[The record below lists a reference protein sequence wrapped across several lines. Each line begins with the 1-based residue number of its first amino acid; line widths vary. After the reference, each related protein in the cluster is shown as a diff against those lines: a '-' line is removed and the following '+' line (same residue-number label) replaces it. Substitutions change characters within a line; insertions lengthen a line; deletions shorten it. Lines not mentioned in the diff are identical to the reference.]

1 MKFRELMESLQGDFQ
16 IRIRKAQKGEAGEI
30 MKEIEA
36 AFKDKKINEKEF
48 DMLTAMC
55 GRKMDQLGE
64 SEDKKIQKAATKLVI
79 KMKKDGE
86 ENKKIIKALNIN
98 FPSIDAL
105 RFLADF
111 KNELVEGE
119 ESEELDE
126 ATYYTLDK
134 HSNGYNALF
143 SVEKTIHDLLTT
155 VKNGNDFS
163 MSMWNDIKKLLSKVE
178 KDIKENK

>member
-1 MKFRELMESLQGDFQ
+1 MKFRDILESLQGDFQ
-16 IRIRKAQKGEAGEI
+16 IRIRKAQKGEVGEI

-48 DMLTAMC
+48 DMLSAMC
-55 GRKMDQLGE
+55 GRKMDKLGE

-79 KMKKDGE
+79 KMKRDGE
-86 ENKKIIKALNIN
+86 ENKKIIKALTIN
-98 FPSIDAL
+98 FPSINAL
-105 RFLADF
+105 KFLADF
-111 KNELVEGE
+111 KNELVEDKE
-119 ESEELDE
+119 AEELDE

-143 SVEKTIHDLLTT
+143 SAEKTIHDLLTT

-163 MSMWNDIKKLLSKVE
+163 MNMWNDIKKLLSKVE